1 MAAIDHAS
9 GHWRAG
15 YRPTALEK
23 FLHILAFSR
32 RHADRQTSSRSK
44 VDFTT
49 ATRKQYVKLHWK
61 KPIAGCVKTDIPR
74 SIRMSKS
81 YNSLLSI
88 VKKNSD
94 RPTMA
99 RNRLKAEKLASGAG
113 ENQENKAELT
123 PLSSAAISKQSFIRL
138 RRKVDFNELRAKH
151 ALIDCFQIDR
161 GKLLVRQPER
171 RVSFEL
177 ESSLPEKENE
187 LSAVQKCQQ
196 QLDLIG
202 VADWQL
208 STGKYLHCE
217 L

>member
-49 ATRKQYVKLHWK
+49 PTRKQYVKLHWK
-61 KPIAGCVKTDIPR
+61 KPELEKIRKT
-74 SIRMSKS
+74 KQ
-81 YNSLLSI
+81 SLHRAKGGNFKEAIIHEITSA
-88 VKKNSD
+88 VVD
-94 RPTMA
+94 
-99 RNRLKAEKLASGAG
+99 
-113 ENQENKAELT
+113 
-123 PLSSAAISKQSFIRL
+123 LSSAAISKQSFIRL

-177 ESSLPEKENE
+177 ESSWPEKENE